1 MNLMRKMGDEEMKI
15 KEVGER
21 ERANAYAYEKRWN
34 K

>member
-21 ERANAYAYEKRWN
+21 ERANAIRGEEVE
-34 K
+34 